1 MNKKVFFSSRRVTF
15 GGIPDKQKV
24 LLRMSRNPIDVPL
37 DCEIKLRF
45 GDFKQRDFDLLVERV
60 GDNDKSAGFFAYG
73 NAIECYDR
81 LCRER
86 LQVDEC
92 GLPVLVS
99 FLFHPITSWSDVAL
113 KEMEIVNFQEENF
126 CNALNT

>member
-1 MNKKVFFSSRRVTF
+1 
-15 GGIPDKQKV
+15 
-24 LLRMSRNPIDVPL
+24 MSRNPIDVPL
-37 DCEIKLRF
+37 DCEIELRL

-92 GLPVLVS
+92 GFPVLVS

-113 KEMEIVNFQEENF
+113 KEMENCEFSGRNFLQCAKYLKCGHF
-126 CNALNT
+126 SCPSRFSGRFLTCGDFYSV